1 MSCDIGLAFS
11 HHLCLLPRSRCQGRG
26 WRAVLMTLRQWF
38 PFNDPSAYHTKCL
51 VDNSDLSMLWAGTVV
66 RDRSFI
72 TLLYSLCRNL
82 MALDANVLCVNHIPS
97 LWCNFK
103 WQLSSV
109 LKCLCRWSYGV
120 VWGGGAWRKA
130 ILVGTRTGGCTQ
142 ALLEKSGIESSPD
155 IFSLTKNRNVYNFCW
170 CVWFENCVHLSNTR
184 MFFDVLIIPSCFFIR
199 VFTTV
204 ALKCG
209 LSTHGLS
216 YMNPGIV
223 VMLQMSC
230 NEHRSPQV

>member
-1 MSCDIGLAFS
+1 MQTFYVSTTSRHCGVTLNGNC
-11 HHLCLLPRSRCQGRG
+11 HLC
-26 WRAVLMTLRQWF
+26 WNF
-38 PFNDPSAYHTKCL
+38 SAGDH
-51 VDNSDLSMLWAGTVV
+51 MG
-66 RDRSFI
+66 
-72 TLLYSLCRNL
+72 LC
-82 MALDANVLCVNHIPS
+82 
-97 LWCNFK
+97 
-103 WQLSSV
+103 
-109 LKCLCRWSYGV
+109 GG
-120 VWGGGAWRKA
+120 GGGAWRKD

-209 LSTHGLS
+209 LGTHGLS
-216 YMNPGIV
+216 YMNPGMV